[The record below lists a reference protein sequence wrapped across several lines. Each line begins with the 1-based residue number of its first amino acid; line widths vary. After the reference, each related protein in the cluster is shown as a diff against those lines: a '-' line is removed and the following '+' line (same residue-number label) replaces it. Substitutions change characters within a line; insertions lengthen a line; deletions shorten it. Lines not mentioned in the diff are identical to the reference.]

1 MLFMI
6 KKSEAYGIIG
16 TMLFAILLFLLFW
29 LVKLP
34 FTQNSYNE
42 PIYINLGNSNDGGGI
57 EIPQEASN
65 TTASANSQ
73 KAIHHIATNQ
83 ENIMTQVNESPVSVP
98 NTRQL
103 KKKTI
108 PNENQEKAN
117 AQKMVNQAF
126 ERAQAEKQKAEQQAI
141 SKAQKLG
148 SIFGKDQGAG
158 SGNTQGSGV
167 QGNPLGTVG
176 GSANCINASVAG
188 RSPLYIPSPSY
199 QSNDEGTVTVHVV
212 VDREGIVT
220 NAYIGNS
227 TTTSQTL
234 RNAALEAARKSKFS
248 KGDHDAIGTIVY
260 HFILR

>member
-16 TMLFAILLFLLFW
+16 TMVFAILLFLLFW
-29 LVKLP
+29 LVRLP
-34 FTQNSYNE
+34 FTENSYDE
-42 PIYINLGNSNDGGGI
+42 PIYINLGNSDNGGGV
-57 EIPQEASN
+57 EIPQAAA
-65 TTASANSQ
+65 TATVSEKSQ
-73 KAIHHIATNQ
+73 KVNPHITN
-83 ENIMTQVNESPVSVP
+83 EEHLMTQVDESPVSVP
-98 NTRQL
+98 DNAKKD
-103 KKKTI
+103 KKKPI
-108 PNENQEKAN
+108 PNENQQKAN
-117 AQKMVNQAF
+117 DQKLINQAF
-126 ERAQAEKQKAEQQAI
+126 ERAQAEKQKAEQEAI

-148 SIFGKDQGAG
+148 SIFGKDQGQG

-176 GSANCINASVAG
+176 GSANGINASVAG

-212 VDREGIVT
+212 VDRDGIVT
-220 NAYIGNS
+220 NAYIGAS

-234 RNAALEAARKSKFS
+234 RSAALEAARKSKFS